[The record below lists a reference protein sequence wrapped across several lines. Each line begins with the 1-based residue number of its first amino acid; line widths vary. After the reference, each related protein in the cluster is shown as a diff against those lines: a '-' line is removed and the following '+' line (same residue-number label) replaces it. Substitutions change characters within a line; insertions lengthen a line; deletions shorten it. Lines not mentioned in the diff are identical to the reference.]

1 MAAKKKTDSLIPEPE
16 KLRSLLEGRMIDPH
30 SVLGMHT
37 APGGNVI
44 VRVFDPMAES
54 VKVCGENSRTTAVLK
69 KIHPDGLFA
78 AEFPVRK
85 FFRYEVEKR
94 FPNGDAVRAHHL
106 IDLVVFAGV
115 EEIDVHLAD
124 GGEEGIGISR

>member
-1 MAAKKKTDSLIPEPE
+1 MAAEKKTDSLIPEPG
-16 KLRSLLEGRMIDPH
+16 KLRSLLEGRMTDPH
-30 SVLGMHT
+30 SVLGMHS
-37 APGGNVI
+37 APRGNVI

-54 VKVCGENSRTTAVLK
+54 VKVFGENSRTTAVLK

-94 FPNGDAVRAHHL
+94 FPNETAFRARDA
-106 IDLVVFAGV
+106 
-115 EEIDVHLAD
+115 
-124 GGEEGIGISR
+124 S